1 MNLLIYIQIFLAV
14 LLVVGILLQN
24 TSAALGSAFGGGG
37 GETESFHT
45 RRGAEKTI
53 FGATKIVAI
62 LFVVVSFSVFLL
74 S

>member
-14 LLVVGILLQN
+14 LLVTGILLQN
-24 TSAALGSAFGGGG
+24 TSAGLGSAFGGGG
-37 GETESFHT
+37 DATESFHT

-53 FGATKIVAI
+53 FTATTVVAV
-62 LFVVVSFSVFLL
+62 LFVIVSFSVFLL